1 MASLGHV
8 AVDKSQLEGVV
19 RCPPAVLGMLA
30 PLLERLGALVDHP
43 GFIYVPHAID
53 SIGWH
58 IDEANPEQCRAR
70 LLSGTGLHLVY
81 KMRQYDVLFC
91 EAAEKLPSE
100 QRRQCLAVRGSN
112 EMARR
117 LDPTERG
124 SAEIIVS
131 FPGGGT
137 LTVRRHRDPRRMV
150 VVLASVQKKRKVVDA
165 VLADAD
171 APKLAQL
178 FEEAAKGQRQAAA
191 AASTVSKHV
200 KVENG
205 GDFWELPSWYAS
217 AVALLAQDVF
227 RVHALLSAT
236 SQQTSRALFLDR
248 VTAHRMDRDSDI
260 NKHHT
265 LIKGAL
271 HRASGG
277 CACLLHRDKAPDEAF
292 KRLEFRMEFC
302 GHPLEDGKCK
312 RHCLAERIDESAR
325 FPGVC
330 MKCLSVELRC
340 THEFSKKGR
349 GTGGIK
355 VPLDVSDERMDL
367 AYTKELVRDIASCGA
382 RLMVPTEDRDLQP
395 DMAATLANLAEAR
408 ARHAHIGDAMLH
420 HDIVAVYLLRQRT
433 AVTKAGRFVG
443 RVRADC
449 NSILKT
455 HKHLFKVKPS

>member
-8 AVDKSQLEGVV
+8 AVDKLQLEGIV
-19 RCPPAVLGMLA
+19 RCPPTVLGLLA
-30 PLLERLGALVDHP
+30 PLLNALGALAEHP
-43 GFIYVPHAID
+43 GFMQPHSID
-53 SIGWH
+53 SVGWH
-58 IDEANPEQCRAR
+58 IDEANPDECRAR

-91 EAAEKLPSE
+91 EAAERLPSE

-112 EMARR
+112 EVARR

-124 SAEIIVS
+124 SAEIVVA
-131 FPGGGT
+131 FPGGGA
-137 LTVRRHRDPRRMV
+137 LTVRKHRDPRRMV
-150 VVLASVQKKRKVVDA
+150 VVLASAQKKRKVVDA

-178 FEEAAKGQRQAAA
+178 FDEAARGQRQAVAA
-191 AASTVSKHV
+191 PSATSKHV

-205 GDFWELPSWYAS
+205 SFWELPSWYAS

-248 VTAHRMDRDSDI
+248 VTAHRMDTDGDI

-302 GHPLEDGKCK
+302 GCPLEDGKCK

-349 GTGGIK
+349 GTGGIR
-355 VPLDVSDERMDL
+355 VPFDVGDERMDL
-367 AYTKELVRDIASCGA
+367 AYTKDLVRDIASCGA
-382 RLMVPTEDRDLQP
+382 RLMAPSEDRDLQP

-433 AVTKAGRFVG
+433 TVTKAGRFVG

-455 HKHLFKVKPS
+455 HKHLFKMKLS